1 MNKFIILLL
10 LVCNSIN
17 AQIKKTTNNQ
27 YIINKTDLQ
36 VLDQLSKKGKE
47 CDKSLTELIAST
59 DIVIYNSKKKDSV
72 MISIQ
77 KQLYN
82 IKGDFQNQRELIN
95 DLAEKNI
102 KLTADLR
109 ISEKEISK
117 QKKNNYIIGGFSIA
131 SILAV
136 IILLK

>member
-1 MNKFIILLL
+1 MNKFMILLL
-10 LVCNSIN
+10 LLCNSVC
-17 AQIKKTTNNQ
+17 AQIKKTTGNQ

-36 VLDQLSKKGKE
+36 TLDQLSKKGKE
-47 CDKSLTELIAST
+47 CSKSLTELIASI
-59 DIVIYNSKKKDSV
+59 DIVTYNNKKKDSV

-82 IKGDFQNQRELIN
+82 IKGDFQNQREIIN
-95 DLAEKNI
+95 DLAEQKI

-109 ISEKEISK
+109 ISEKEISR
-117 QKKNNYIIGGFSIA
+117 QKKNNYIIIGFSIA

-136 IILLK
+136 RILLK

>member
-95 DLAEKNI
+95 ELAEKNI

-136 IILLK
+136 IVLLK

>member
-1 MNKFIILLL
+1 MNKFIILLCIL
-10 LVCNSIN
+10 SNTLT

-27 YIINKTDLQ
+27 YIIHKTDLQ
-36 VLDQLSKKGKE
+36 VLDQLAKKGKE
-47 CDKSLTELIAST
+47 CDKSLTELIASV
-59 DIVIYNSKKKDSV
+59 DIVTFNSRVKDTV

-82 IKGDFQNQRELIN
+82 IKGDFQNQREIVN

>member
-10 LVCNSIN
+10 LICNTIN

>member
-1 MNKFIILLL
+1 MNKFIILLCIL
-10 LVCNSIN
+10 SNTLT

-27 YIINKTDLQ
+27 YIIHKTDLQ

-47 CDKSLTELIAST
+47 CDKSLTELIASV
-59 DIVIYNSKKKDSV
+59 DIVTFNSRVKDTV

-82 IKGDFQNQRELIN
+82 IKGDFQNQREIVN

>member
-1 MNKFIILLL
+1 MNKFIILLCIL
-10 LVCNSIN
+10 SNTLT

-27 YIINKTDLQ
+27 YIIHKTDLQ
-36 VLDQLSKKGKE
+36 VLDQLAKKGKE
-47 CDKSLTELIAST
+47 CDKSLTELIASV
-59 DIVIYNSKKKDSV
+59 DIVTYNSRIKDTV

-82 IKGDFQNQRELIN
+82 IKGDFQNQREIVN